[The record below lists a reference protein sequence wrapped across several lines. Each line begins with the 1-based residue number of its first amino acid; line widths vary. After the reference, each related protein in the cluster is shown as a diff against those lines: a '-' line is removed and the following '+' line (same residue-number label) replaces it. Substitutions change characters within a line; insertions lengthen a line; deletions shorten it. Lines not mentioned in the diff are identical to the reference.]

1 MNTLNDAL
9 DSTGPWGDDAMGKA
23 QEVFY
28 MCKVRFKIIENQ
40 RKSPVRFDT
49 FIYALFRI
57 LIRLTALRV
66 TIILFRV

>member
-28 MCKVRFKIIENQ
+28 MCKVGLKIINVINFELNNI
-40 RKSPVRFDT
+40 FL
-49 FIYALFRI
+49 FIGY
-57 LIRLTALRV
+57 
-66 TIILFRV
+66 

>member
-9 DSTGPWGDDAMGKA
+9 DSTGPWSDDAMGKA

-28 MCKVRFKIIENQ
+28 MCKVGLKIINVINY
-40 RKSPVRFDT
+40 KLNIFLSF
-49 FIYALFRI
+49 FRI
-57 LIRLTALRV
+57 LIRLIALRV

>member
-28 MCKVRFKIIENQ
+28 MCKVGLKIINVINY
-40 RKSPVRFDT
+40 KLNNFLSF
-49 FIYALFRI
+49 F
-57 LIRLTALRV
+57 
-66 TIILFRV
+66 